1 MTRLAEKVLLKLY
14 KAYSDKCKTMP
25 KSEARDFSDEEVDSL
40 FSDVD
45 RGDLQDA
52 LAELKAGEYVKL
64 YIDGSCS
71 LKPSAVEYGETALLR
86 SVKKVANVAS
96 KTIETFKP

>member
-1 MTRLAEKVLLKLY
+1 MTRLAEKALLKLY

-52 LAELKAGEYVKL
+52 LAELK
-64 YIDGSCS
+64 
-71 LKPSAVEYGETALLR
+71 PSAVEYGETALLR
-86 SVKKVANVAS
+86 SVKKVANVVS

>member
-1 MTRLAEKVLLKLY
+1 MTKLAEKTLMTLY
-14 KAYSDKCKTMP
+14 KSYSDKCKTMP
-25 KSEARDFSDEEVDSL
+25 KSEARDFSDEEVDAL

-52 LAELKAGEYVKL
+52 LAELKADGYVKL

-71 LKPSAVEYGETALLR
+71 LKPDAIEYGETALLR
-86 SVKKVANVAS
+86 SVKKVADVVS